1 MNAELNFLW
10 RRRSVRAFAGVP
22 VSESQIQSLLEAAM
36 AAPSACCRDPWEFL
50 VIREKG
56 LLKAVA
62 DCLPNG
68 RFLAD
73 APLGILVCGD
83 IRRAHAESLSYL
95 LQDCAAATENL
106 LLAAPALGLGACWL
120 GIHPREER
128 IAALRSIFRI
138 PEFLIP
144 VAGIAVGVPEGKSAP
159 RTRFDPANVHDAGEW
174 TL

>member
-1 MNAELNFLW
+1 MKELEGKIALVTGASRGLGRGVAAVLAEKGAELIVNY
-10 RRRSVRAFAGVP
+10 RTDS
-22 VSESQIQSLLEAAM
+22 
-36 AAPSACCRDPWEFL
+36 
-50 VIREKG
+50 
-56 LLKAVA
+56 
-62 DCLPNG
+62 
-68 RFLAD
+68 
-73 APLGILVCGD
+73 
-83 IRRAHAESLSYL
+83 AHAESLSYL

-159 RTRFDPANVHDAGEW
+159 RTRFDPAKVHDAGEW